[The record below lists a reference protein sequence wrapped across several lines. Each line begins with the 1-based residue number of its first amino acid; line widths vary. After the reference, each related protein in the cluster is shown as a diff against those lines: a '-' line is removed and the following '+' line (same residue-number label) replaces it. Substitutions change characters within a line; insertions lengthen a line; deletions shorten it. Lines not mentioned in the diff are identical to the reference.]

1 MQVFVRLL
9 TPGSASSATAAFNT
23 LDSRTESTLVSDTIW
38 SGPVLSGR
46 RVVVCLCITSVV
58 VTTDVLFI
66 HTFDITTPTEFVTE
80 VVLHALGFYGGF
92 TLMALLD

>member
-1 MQVFVRLL
+1 
-9 TPGSASSATAAFNT
+9 
-23 LDSRTESTLVSDTIW
+23 
-38 SGPVLSGR
+38 
-46 RVVVCLCITSVV
+46 VVVCLCITSVV